1 MNLKTLIIPSTV
13 TTIGYDI
20 VHLCPKLTNLV
31 IEDGNTVFDSRDN
44 CNAVI
49 ETASNKLIIG
59 CVGSVIPTSV
69 TSINKYAF
77 ESSHGLTSITI
88 PSSVKTIGFA
98 AFHNCP
104 DLKEVKVD
112 IKIPLPIVSE
122 VFSNYENMKLLV
134 PRGCKVAYE
143 STSPWN
149 RFKEIVEFDATGID
163 QLVNDEA
170 GDAMIFTLDGK
181 RIDKPQKGLN
191 IVKTSDGKISKKI
204 VK

>member
-1 MNLKTLIIPSTV
+1 M
-13 TTIGYDI
+13 
-20 VHLCPKLTNLV
+20 V